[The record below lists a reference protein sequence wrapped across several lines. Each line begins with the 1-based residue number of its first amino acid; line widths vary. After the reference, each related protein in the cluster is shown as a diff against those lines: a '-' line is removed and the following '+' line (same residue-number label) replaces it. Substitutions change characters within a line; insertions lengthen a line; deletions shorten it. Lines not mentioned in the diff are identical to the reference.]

1 MTNYLNE
8 QIDIDFQWFIDHNV
22 EFWGD
27 KFKNVVSHCKISEIQ
42 TI

>member
-22 EFWGD
+22 ELHNTYGD
-27 KFKNVVSHCKISEIQ
+27 CYLLIQ
-42 TI
+42 NCIGEL